1 MDPLDRETFNFD
13 DNLKCVNQTISK
25 FLMDEVEFSITD
37 EALDFIVD
45 KALEYKLGSW
55 IAFVMRGSLNRCHV

>member
-1 MDPLDRETFNFD
+1 
-13 DNLKCVNQTISK
+13 
-25 FLMDEVEFSITD
+25 MDEVEFSIND

-55 IAFVMRGSLNRCHV
+55 IAFVMRSSLDWCDVRITSSDDKTLEIDVVCKETR